1 MRPFR
6 GDVVS
11 AGSWYERRDV
21 QTSRL
26 TDSEGGKHRRGV
38 ERWLTV
44 TAFQCTDAACACGGY
59 EVFFRAH
66 EKWDG
71 GSSMARPVW
80 PVIGCGSQAEAQGV
94 ARALLRLGKPLN
106 RADADATAHA
116 VEEWA
121 VANGYAATNHIFY
134 RKGAADDIER
144 GEHRNEEK
152 K

>member
-1 MRPFR
+1 M
-6 GDVVS
+6 S

-44 TAFQCTDAACACGGY
+44 TAFQCSEAACACGGY

-66 EKWDG
+66 EKWDS
-71 GSSMARPVW
+71 GSSMAGPIW
-80 PVIGCGSQAEAQGV
+80 PVIGCGSQAEAQLV
-94 ARALLRLGKPLN
+94 VRALLRLGKPLN
-106 RADADATAHA
+106 RANANTTTHA

-121 VANGYAATNHIFY
+121 VANGYAAINRIFY
-134 RKGAADDIER
+134 RKGTAALESAP
-144 GEHRNEEK
+144 
-152 K
+152 

>member
-1 MRPFR
+1 M
-6 GDVVS
+6 S

-44 TAFQCTDAACACGGY
+44 TAFQCGDAECVCGGY
-59 EVFFRAH
+59 EVFFRTH

-71 GSSMARPVW
+71 GSSSAGPIW
-80 PVIGCGSQAEAQGV
+80 PVIGCGSQAEARLV
-94 ARALLRLGKPLN
+94 VRALLRLGKPLN
-106 RADADATAHA
+106 RANANTTTHA

-121 VANGYAATNHIFY
+121 VAHGYAAINQIFY
-134 RKGAADDIER
+134 RKGAAALESAP
-144 GEHRNEEK
+144 
-152 K
+152 